1 MVLIAAISY
10 AISIFIDV
18 FAYHLKY
25 NIHDSKNLRYIFS
38 LINIFQFSARAFVL
52 IYIPIMA
59 YFTETLRD
67 KSIVWQTTLFSHIF
81 VIIFLFPL
89 FFGNFSKILSN
100 KIIKILNVIFG
111 KSMKINFENNNNSIS
126 IDKTSLLT
134 KDNFLFF
141 IISFI
146 SGLLFS
152 ISITFLYYLTFYY
165 PTKALTLTSYSQIIN
180 MFGVLIL
187 ILLIDPKIMSS
198 IDKGEGFTEIKL
210 LTVSR
215 ILVHLVIILILFL
228 IR

>member
-1 MVLIAAISY
+1 
-10 AISIFIDV
+10 
-18 FAYHLKY
+18 
-25 NIHDSKNLRYIFS
+25 
-38 LINIFQFSARAFVL
+38 
-52 IYIPIMA
+52 
-59 YFTETLRD
+59 
-67 KSIVWQTTLFSHIF
+67 
-81 VIIFLFPL
+81 
-89 FFGNFSKILSN
+89 
-100 KIIKILNVIFG
+100 
-111 KSMKINFENNNNSIS
+111 MKINFENNNNLIY
-126 IDKTSLLT
+126 INKTSLLT

-141 IISFI
+141 ILSFI

-180 MFGVLIL
+180 MVGVLIL